1 MSCRRIRRE
10 LIERFRF
17 GELDARSAPHLA
29 HLNGC
34 VGCRDEVGIERSV
47 VHHLQRALAERVVDR
62 DPSPNAFEGIRRRAL
77 EPATPSWGDGL
88 WRWARALPAG
98 AAIALMGFAIL
109 SGSSAVP
116 NAPQPRITWPGFE
129 ERAPF
134 DPVHSEGL
142 WIEGYLVPSPPT
154 SGLSAYVDRTQLPSR
169 PPIGTVS
176 QGITK

>member
-109 SGSSAVP
+109 SAAAPCRTRRSRGSPGPASRSARRSTP
-116 NAPQPRITWPGFE
+116 STA
-129 ERAPF
+129 RACG
-134 DPVHSEGL
+134 SRA
-142 WIEGYLVPSPPT
+142 T
-154 SGLSAYVDRTQLPSR
+154 SSR
-169 PPIGTVS
+169 HRRRAA
-176 QGITK
+176 